1 MADDRCLVSYREAA
15 LVVVVLISGAVAD
28 FLSGLLGLGGGI
40 LLTPVLL
47 YAPQVVG
54 HSPEKPNN
62 G

>member
-1 MADDRCLVSYREAA
+1 MT
-15 LVVVVLISGAVAD
+15 LVVLVLMSGAVAG

-47 YAPQVVG
+47 YVPQVVG
-54 HSPEKPNN
+54 LGPEGPNY